1 MSAPATLTMRD
12 LQSPV
17 EPTWCPGC
25 GDYGILNAVKR
36 AMIQLKLPPHR
47 VIYFSGIGCGS
58 KLPDYVRANGF
69 NSLHGRPVP
78 IAQGFLLAH
87 HDMKVVVVDGDG
99 DSYGIG
105 GNHWLHI
112 MRRNPHITHIVQDNM
127 VYGLTK
133 GQYAPTSMKG
143 YVSTTSPE
151 GTVEYPVNP
160 IAIALAAGATF
171 VARGFSGDPKHLAD
185 LIAKG
190 LEHKGYALIDV
201 FQPCVIF
208 NRVNTYDWFR
218 ERVYKLEEEPGY
230 DPHDLNKAWEKAHEW
245 GERIPIGLFYV
256 DDETPTL
263 EEQIPALAH
272 KPLYQQEIAPSVEQL
287 EALKEA
293 FV

>member
-1 MSAPATLTMRD
+1 MATAPVTMKE

-36 AMIQLKLPPHR
+36 AMVQLGLRPHE
-47 VIYFSGIGCGS
+47 VFFVSGIGCGS
-58 KLPDYVRANGF
+58 KLPDYIRGNGF

-87 HDMKVVVVDGDG
+87 HDMKVIVVDGDG
-99 DSYGIG
+99 DNYGIG

-112 MRRNPHITHIVQDNM
+112 MRRNPNITHIVQNNM

-151 GTVEYPVNP
+151 GTIEWPVNP

-171 VARGFSGDPKHLAD
+171 IARGFSGDPKHLAD

-190 LEHKGYALIDV
+190 IQHKGYALIDV

-218 ERVYKLEEEPGY
+218 ERIYKLEDDPNY
-230 DPHDLNKAWEKAHEW
+230 DPHDRDAAWAKAHEW
-245 GERIPIGLFYV
+245 GDRIPIGVFYINEEV
-256 DDETPTL
+256 PTL
-263 EEQIPALAH
+263 EEQIPALAE
-272 KPLYQQEIAPSVEQL
+272 KPLYQHEIPPKVEDL
-287 EALKEA
+287 EALKVA
-293 FV
+293 FM